1 MFMLLWMTLSFSYS
15 LSPLLADQKA
25 AIQLCQRWLLWKFY
39 VMIIVSCFFLRKKEE
54 EAQSLGLIKQFCN
67 NELLYIGIY
76 VLYIL
81 SFYLAFDLDNFW
93 VRLDCY
99 GTAVLFRQNCTYTW
113 IYLHIYRSSN
123 LNFKWAFAVF
133 WTRQLI
139 LFFFYGFSQGMNVFF
154 TLETITR
161 LENILQFTDLQNQV
175 IKRFGNDASSILC
188 KMVILM
194 WSLNWSNFD

>member
-25 AIQLCQRWLLWKFY
+25 VIQLCQCWLLWKFY
-39 VMIIVSCFFLRKKEE
+39 VMIIVSCLFLRKKE
-54 EAQSLGLIKQFCN
+54 EAQSLGLIKQFSN

-99 GTAVLFRQNCTYTW
+99 GTSVLFRQNCTYTW
-113 IYLHIYRSSN
+113 RYCHSSVQSSTTFIFHNCYHFCSMLITMDILAHI
-123 LNFKWAFAVF
+123 
-133 WTRQLI
+133 
-139 LFFFYGFSQGMNVFF
+139 
-154 TLETITR
+154 
-161 LENILQFTDLQNQV
+161 
-175 IKRFGNDASSILC
+175 
-188 KMVILM
+188 
-194 WSLNWSNFD
+194 